1 MKTTYRVRMTQGA
14 LIGLLSAALGFTGV
28 ILVRLLPEYSNALS
42 AKLLQPAGADVLSDQ
57 LAVSESIIESTQ
69 AEPTTV
75 PATTVIGRALEQPA
89 TPQGLRTVELLQGA
103 AALRVPAEWT
113 IEQLPGGLLNLRGE
127 AGTLQ
132 ILESQGS
139 SSKLEQVLLDL
150 THAQQTRSYV
160 GTENGRRASGE
171 QVIAV
176 GFQAGEHMVI
186 AAINEPTGKSLAAFE
201 SMIASFAW
209 R

>member
-14 LIGLLSAALGFTGV
+14 LIGLLSVALGFTGV

-113 IEQLPGGLLNLRGE
+113 IEQLPGGLLTVHVE
-127 AGTLQ
+127 ESKLQ
-132 ILESQGS
+132 ILESQGG
-139 SSKLEQVLLDL
+139 SSKLERVLLDL
-150 THAQQTRSYV
+150 THAQQTRAYI
-160 GTENGRRASGE
+160 GTENGRRANGE

-186 AAINEPTGKSLAAFE
+186 AAINEPTSKSLAAFE